1 MRKTVVCHVHFSIV
15 HIFLRF
21 PFHRVI
27 WTRLQLLYGD
37 GAAFLTCRLVNLW
50 DYCKIFSPIRKEE
63 FRRRLGHLG
72 ILETKHTESWLS
84 QTHLSVINHKI
95 FCYYIIE
102 LQKECIDI
110 LCLANIFRLNLILFF
125 ALSPGRYC
133 FLALLKS
140 TFLETFRIGNKLL

>member
-1 MRKTVVCHVHFSIV
+1 MRKTVVCHVRFSIV

-27 WTRLQLLYGD
+27 WTHLRLLYGD

-84 QTHLSVINHKI
+84 QTHLSVIINQKI
-95 FCYYIIE
+95 FCYFCKTVSTQNTLFWVKISKKCDLVEAPYV
-102 LQKECIDI
+102 
-110 LCLANIFRLNLILFF
+110 LIYN
-125 ALSPGRYC
+125 G
-133 FLALLKS
+133 
-140 TFLETFRIGNKLL
+140 